1 MSQFEDR
8 QKGQEAKFAFD
19 AEKKFK
25 AEARRNKLLGFWA
38 AELLGH
44 TGDAA
49 DAYAAEV
56 VAADFEEPGDE
67 DVFRKVSADLK
78 AKGLSIGED
87 VIRQK
92 MATLVAVANEQIAAE
107 G

>member
-78 AKGLSIGED
+78 AKGLSLGED